1 MKWNYWAIG
10 EINKLFPIVFLKEL
24 IFMFCFSFFPL
35 NEFRSFSNVLF
46 QFSPLFVFLHFFINF
61 KTIMIF
67 IKLCYFSKR
76 FWEKSKNVFTFL
88 FFTIFFNSIFLLFLQ
103 KNLFSQ
109 ISKNT
114 FCFRWFSIY
123 VFILFEFSSSF
134 CIFQKN
140 MWILCIFVIE
150 KQSKTKK
157 F

>member
-1 MKWNYWAIG
+1 MNFAVSQMFFF
-10 EINKLFPIVFLKEL
+10 NFHPFLFFYIFLL
-24 IFMFCFSFFPL
+24 I
-35 NEFRSFSNVLF
+35 
-46 QFSPLFVFLHFFINF
+46 F

-134 CIFQKN
+134 CIFQKKHVN
-140 MWILCIFVIE
+140 FVNFCYRKTIKNKKILVDKKIIKE
-150 KQSKTKK
+150 KKTI
-157 F
+157 